1 MNLFGRVLGSLGHN
15 LGSIWGVLG
24 VSWHP
29 FWGSE
34 GSLGNHFPSSGGP
47 LVALGGQWSLRAPPV
62 AAEGPPQCAPWAA
75 QAAFWSHFLTIF
87 RMRFRHFEALF
98 CN

>member
-1 MNLFGRVLGSLGHN
+1 MGCSGGLLGPFLGLWGSL
-15 LGSIWGVLG
+15 V
-24 VSWHP
+24 
-29 FWGSE
+29 E
-34 GSLGNHFPSSGGP
+34 HFRSSGGL
-47 LVALGGQWSLRAPPV
+47 LVALGGPWGRLAPPV

-75 QAAFWSHFLTIF
+75 QAAFWNNFLTIF